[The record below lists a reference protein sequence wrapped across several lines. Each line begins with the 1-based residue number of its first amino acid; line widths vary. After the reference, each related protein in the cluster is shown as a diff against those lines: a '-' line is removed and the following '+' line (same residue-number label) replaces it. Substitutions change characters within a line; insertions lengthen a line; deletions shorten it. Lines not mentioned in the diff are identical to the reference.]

1 VLSRLGTP
9 QLLVSTALLLGI
21 GTVMVYSASA
31 MRAEAEFGSSTVYL
45 LRQLQGIAL
54 GIGLG
59 ALAARV
65 PLALLRRAAPLAW
78 IAGTLLVA
86 LTLTPLG
93 LSQNGAQRWLGFGGW
108 SFQPLEVCKLG
119 TTLALAWW
127 LAGVEAHLRD
137 FRFALLAPG
146 LIAGVPAALLLL
158 QPDFGGA
165 LLLLLAA
172 GTLAFAAGARL
183 LHLAAVAAAALPC
196 VAYLAFAES
205 YRLQRLAAFTDPW
218 GDPLGSGYQLVQS
231 LLAFGA
237 GGVAGVGLGAGQQK
251 LGYLPEAHTDF
262 VLSVVGEELGLI
274 GVVAV
279 LALYLVL
286 GLSSLAIASRC
297 RDRFSQLTA
306 LGASLLIWL
315 QGAVN
320 AGVALGALPTKGT
333 TLPLF
338 SAGRSSLA
346 ASLVAIGLVLNA
358 ARPAKGGRTGW
369 R

>member
-1 VLSRLGTP
+1 MLSRLGTP

-45 LRQLQGIAL
+45 VRQLQGIAL
-54 GIGLG
+54 GVGLG
-59 ALAARV
+59 AIAARAPHAWLRLAA
-65 PLALLRRAAPLAW
+65 PFAW
-78 IAGTLLVA
+78 LVGTLLVA
-86 LTLTPLG
+86 ATLTPLG
-93 LSQNGAQRWLGFGGW
+93 LAQNGAQRWLGVAGW
-108 SFQPLEVCKLG
+108 SFQPLEVSKLG
-119 TTLALAWW
+119 TVLALAWW
-127 LAGVEAHLRD
+127 LAGVEARMRD
-137 FRFALLAPG
+137 FRFALVAPG
-146 LIAGVPAALLLL
+146 VIAGIPAALLLF

-183 LHLAAVAAAALPC
+183 SHLAAVAALALPGAAAL
-196 VAYLAFAES
+196 AFGAS

-218 GDPLGSGYQLVQS
+218 GDPLGHGYQLVQS

-237 GGVAGVGLGAGQQK
+237 GGVTGVGLGAGQQK

-274 GVVAV
+274 GVVCV
-279 LALYLVL
+279 LALYLLL

-358 ARPAKGGRTGW
+358 ARPAKGGRAGW

>member
-1 VLSRLGTP
+1 MLSRLGTP
-9 QLLVSTALLLGI
+9 HLVVSSALLLGL

-45 LRQLQGIAL
+45 LRQLQGIGL
-54 GIGLG
+54 GIGFG

-65 PLALLRRAAPLAW
+65 PLGWLRRGAPLAW
-78 IAGTLLVA
+78 LAGVLLVGA
-86 LTLTPLG
+86 TLTPLG
-93 LSQNGAQRWLGFGGW
+93 VSQNGAQRWLGLGGW
-108 SFQPLEVCKLG
+108 TFQPLEVCKLG
-119 TTLALAWW
+119 TILALAWW
-127 LAGVEAHLRD
+127 LAGVEARMRD
-137 FRFALLAPG
+137 IRFALLGPAVV
-146 LIAGVPAALLLL
+146 AGIPAALLLG
-158 QPDFGGA
+158 QPDYGGA
-165 LLLLLAA
+165 VLLLLAA
-172 GTLAFAAGARL
+172 GILAFAAGARL
-183 LHLAAVAAAALPC
+183 SHLAAAAALSLPAI
-196 VAYLAFAES
+196 AYLALAES
-205 YRLQRLAAFTDPW
+205 YRVARLTAFADPW
-218 GDPLGSGYQLVQS
+218 GDPLNGGYQLVQS

-237 GGVAGVGLGAGQQK
+237 GGVTGVGLGAGQQK

-262 VLSVVGEELGLI
+262 VLSVVGEELGLV
-274 GVVAV
+274 GVIAV
-279 LALYLVL
+279 LGLYLVL
-286 GLSSLAIASRC
+286 GLSSLAIASRS
-297 RDRFSQLTA
+297 RDRFSQLVA

-358 ARPAKGGRTGW
+358 ARPARGGRAGW